1 MSAKNI
7 EGRIMNV
14 IEVSEFGGP
23 EVMQLAEKP
32 TPEPSGDEVL
42 VLVKAVGV
50 NPVETYIRAGTYPM
64 LPELPYTPGGNVA
77 GIVEKCGPDAGNWKA
92 GDRVYSA
99 ATLSG
104 AYAEKALCGA
114 GQIFRLPD
122 ELTFSQGAAL
132 GVPAATAWRG
142 LFIRGRAL
150 AGERVL
156 IHGASGSVGQAAVQL
171 ARGAGMVVVGTA
183 GTKEGCALI
192 EKYGAHAC
200 NHNQEGY
207 EEELMSVSSGK
218 GYDLI
223 LEMLANKN
231 LEKDLTL
238 LAQRGRVIIIGSRGP
253 IEIDPRLTM
262 GKESEIR
269 GLAVFN
275 STDEETK
282 QTHDGLALAIKSG
295 SLRPAVS
302 FEMNLSEAPR
312 AHQQVMNDGNCGK
325 IVLLP

>member
-1 MSAKNI
+1 
-7 EGRIMNV
+7 MNV
-14 IEVSEFGGP
+14 IEVSEFGDP
-23 EVMQLAEKP
+23 EVMQLVERP
-32 TPEPSGDEVL
+32 TPQPAASEVL
-42 VLVKAVGV
+42 VRVKAVGV
-50 NPVETYIRAGTYPM
+50 NPVETYIRAGTYPR
-64 LPELPYTPGGNVA
+64 LPALPYTPGGNVA
-77 GIVEKCGPDAGNWKA
+77 GVVEKCGPGVEGWKE

-104 AYAEKALCGA
+104 AYAEKTLCAA
-114 GQIFRLPD
+114 GQIFSLPD
-122 ELTFSQGAAL
+122 ELTFSQGAAV

-142 LFIRGRAL
+142 LFIRGRAVT
-150 AGERVL
+150 GERVL

-171 ARGAGMVVVGTA
+171 AYEAGMVVAGTA

-192 EKYGAHAC
+192 QKNGAQAV

-207 EEELMSVSSGK
+207 EDELLKLSSGK
-218 GYDLI
+218 GFDLI

-231 LEKDLTL
+231 LARDLEL
-238 LAQRGRVIIIGSRGP
+238 LAPRGRVIIIGSRGP

-262 GKESEIR
+262 GKETEIR

-275 STDEETK
+275 ATDEETT
-282 QTHDGLALAIKSG
+282 QTHEGLGQAIKSG

-302 FEMNLSEAPR
+302 CEMSLSDAPR
-312 AHQQVMNDGNCGK
+312 AHKQVMEDGNCGK

>member
-1 MSAKNI
+1 MKI
-7 EGRIMNV
+7 

-23 EVMQLAEKP
+23 EVMQLVEKP
-32 TPEPSGDEVL
+32 APQPAGGEVL
-42 VLVKAVGV
+42 VLVKAVGI
-50 NPVETYIRAGTYPM
+50 NPVETYIRAGTYPL

-77 GIVEKCGPDAGNWKA
+77 GIIERCGPGVGDWKE

-104 AYAEKALCGA
+104 AYAEKALCST

-171 ARGAGMVVVGTA
+171 ARDAGMVVVGTA
-183 GTKEGCALI
+183 GTEVGCAMI
-192 EKYGAHAC
+192 KEYGAQAVH
-200 NHNQEGY
+200 HNKDGY
-207 EEELMSVSSGK
+207 EDELLNASSGN
-218 GYDLI
+218 GFDLI

-231 LEKDLTL
+231 LERDLKL
-238 LAQRGRVIIIGSRGP
+238 LAHRGRVIVIGSRGP
-253 IEIDPRLTM
+253 IQIDPRLTM

-275 STDEETK
+275 STEEETK
-282 QTHDGLALAIKSG
+282 QTHEGLAQAIKSG

-302 FEMNLSEAPR
+302 CEMSLLEAPR
-312 AHQQVMNDGNCGK
+312 AHQLVMNDGNCGK
-325 IVLLP
+325 IVLQP